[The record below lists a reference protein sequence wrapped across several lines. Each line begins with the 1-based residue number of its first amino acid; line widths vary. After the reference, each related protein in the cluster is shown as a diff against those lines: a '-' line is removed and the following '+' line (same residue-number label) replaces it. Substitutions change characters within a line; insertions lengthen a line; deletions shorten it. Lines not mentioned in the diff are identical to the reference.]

1 MPRSLLAFSLS
12 LTLGLAQTFVPHTVA
27 TGLKGGYQVVVAD
40 LNHDGK
46 PDLIAL
52 ASGLTE
58 LVWYENP
65 TWTRHVIAGGFHGMI
80 NCAARDLDGDGI
92 PEIVLASGF
101 RGPGVLPENGNMG
114 ILTLLEHQGDPRGPW
129 KATGIGSLPA
139 SHRLRWLTL
148 NGQPLLLDVPL
159 TAARATP
166 PLFQGNDPLTVFYPG
181 SWQHKIVSTEETGI
195 VHGVYITPWRKRS
208 GDDVLIAGFR
218 GISWYQPRRTGRWKR
233 HPITPGDPTPW
244 PHGGSS
250 DVAAGRL
257 GGHRFLCAIEPW
269 HGNQVAVYR
278 EQTHWRREVIDSSLI
293 DGHTILTA
301 NLDGSP
307 NDMIVAGFRGGAESV
322 YLYRATDSSGARWRR
337 ETLDNGGMGAA
348 ACTVADLNGDGR
360 LDIACIGSPAANLK
374 WYENR
379 PAAR

>member
-1 MPRSLLAFSLS
+1 MPRSLLALSLS
-12 LTLGLAQTFVPHTVA
+12 LTAGLAQTFVPHTVA
-27 TGLKGGYQVVVAD
+27 TGLRGGYQVVVAD

-52 ASGLTE
+52 ASGMSE

-101 RGPGVLPENGNMG
+101 RGPGVLPENGNTG
-114 ILTLLEHQGDPRGPW
+114 ILTFLSHQGDPRRPW
-129 KATGIGSLPA
+129 KATEIGRLPA
-139 SHRLRWLTL
+139 SHRLRWFTIG
-148 NGQPLLLDVPL
+148 GQPLLLDVPL
-159 TAARATP
+159 TASRATAP
-166 PLFQGNDPLTVFYPG
+166 QFQGNDPITVFRPG
-181 SWQHKIVSTEETGI
+181 SWQREIVSMEETGV
-195 VHGVYITPWRKRS
+195 VHGVYITPWHNPNT
-208 GDDVLIAGFR
+208 DDVLIAGFR
-218 GISWYQPRRTGRWKR
+218 GISWYQPRSHGRWKR

-250 DVAAGRL
+250 DVTAGHL
-257 GGHRFLCAIEPW
+257 GGKRFLCAIEPW

-278 EQTHWRREVIDSSLI
+278 EQTHWRREVLDSSLS

-301 NLDGSP
+301 DLDGSH

-322 YLYRATDSSGARWRR
+322 YLYRPTDSTGAHWRR
-337 ETLDNGGMGAA
+337 QTLDNGGMGAA
-348 ACTVADLNGDGR
+348 ACAIADFNGDGR
-360 LDIACIGSPAANLK
+360 LDIACIGSPTANLK

>member
-1 MPRSLLAFSLS
+1 MPRSLLAISLS
-12 LTLGLAQTFVPHTVA
+12 LTAVLAQTFVPHTVA
-27 TGLKGGYQVVVAD
+27 TVLRGGYQVVVAD
-40 LNHDGK
+40 VNHDGK

-52 ASGLTE
+52 ASGMSE

-65 TWTRHVIAGGFHGMI
+65 SWARHVIAGGFHGMI
-80 NCAARDLDGDGI
+80 NCAPRDLDGDGI

-101 RGPGVLPENGNMG
+101 RGPGVLPERGNTG
-114 ILTLLEHQGDPRGPW
+114 ILTFLAHQGDPRGPW
-129 KATGIGSLPA
+129 KATEIGRLPA

-148 NGQPLLLDVPL
+148 DGQPLLLDVPL
-159 TAARATP
+159 TAARATAP
-166 PLFQGNDPLTVFYPG
+166 QFQGNDPLTVFYPG
-181 SWQHKIVSTEETGI
+181 SWKHKIVSLEETGV
-195 VHGVYITPWRKRS
+195 VHGVYITPWHERS

-218 GISWYQPRRTGRWKR
+218 GISWYQPRRNGRWKR

-257 GGHRFLCAIEPW
+257 GGNRFLCAIEPW

-278 EQTHWRREVIDSSLI
+278 EQTHWRREVIDSSLT
-293 DGHTILTA
+293 DGQTILTA

-322 YLYRATDSSGARWRR
+322 YLYRATDSTGAHWRR

-348 ACTVADLNGDGR
+348 ACAVADFNGDGR
-360 LDIACIGSPAANLK
+360 LDIACIGSPTANLK

-379 PAAR
+379 PAAH